1 MTHFRLTATLESGQQ
16 ISVLLE
22 EGIALLGRDPTC
34 PICLPSDSVS
44 RNHARLTLA
53 AESLILEDLDS
64 TAGTFAKEQALTQP
78 VELTYPAT
86 FQVGPIAVTVAVTAQ
101 RGMDTTMVF
110 DEGTSATTATPAAT
124 GAGNY
129 VIRREIARGGMGAI
143 LSATDQ
149 TLDREV
155 AMKVMLEAGE
165 QDPIARQRFLREA
178 LVLARL

>member
-101 RGMDTTMVF
+101 RG
-110 DEGTSATTATPAAT
+110 
-124 GAGNY
+124 
-129 VIRREIARGGMGAI
+129 
-143 LSATDQ
+143 
-149 TLDREV
+149 
-155 AMKVMLEAGE
+155 
-165 QDPIARQRFLREA
+165 
-178 LVLARL
+178 